1 MSTPKA
7 KFKIAAIQ
15 ASPVFLDREA
25 TVEKAC
31 RLIIEAGGQDARLIV
46 FPESFIPT
54 YPDWVWAVPPGKE
67 KLLNELYADFLTNSV
82 EVPSAVTEQ
91 LAQRAKISGAYLVI
105 GVTER

>member
-1 MSTPKA
+1 MSTHKA

-54 YPDWVWAVPPGKE
+54 YPDWVWAVPPGRGKI
-67 KLLNELYADFLTNSV
+67 LNELYADFLRNAV
-82 EVPSAVTEQ
+82 EVPGAATEKLGQ
-91 LAQRAKISGAYLVI
+91 IGRASCR
-105 GVTER
+105 E